1 MMIDLQTYSNWVA
14 DKLKNS
20 VVEPF
25 NFNLNNLN
33 FELFIKRDD
42 LIHPII
48 SGNKLRKLKHNIFA
62 AHKNEC
68 QRLVTFGGAYSNHIL
83 ATAFLCVEFSIPL
96 TVMVRGDELNDA
108 SNKILSFCSSNGID
122 LIFLTRDRYFE
133 LKRMNGVEY
142 WLNEKCWFIPEGGAN
157 QEGIRGAS
165 EIIEN
170 KYDFDA
176 YVVAQGTTT
185 TSLGIYHSMSDD
197 STLFVVPALR
207 NFQSEEEMKKVYDAH
222 LLSKKVVPLMFEELG
237 RYGKLTKTLEDFQ
250 RKIECVTS
258 IKLDPIYTVK
268 ALYALTKFAS
278 TVNHKPILNK
288 KVLFVHTGGLN
299 QEWWN

>member
-25 NFNLNNLN
+25 NFTHNNLY

-48 SGNKLRKLKHNIFA
+48 SGNKLRKLKYNILA
-62 AHKNEC
+62 ASKYEC

-96 TVMVRGDELNDA
+96 TVIVRGDELNET
-108 SNKILSFCSSNGID
+108 SNKILSFCSSNAID
-122 LIFLTRDRYFE
+122 LIFLTRDKYFE

-157 QEGIRGAS
+157 QEGIMGAS

-170 KYDFDA
+170 KNEFDA

-207 NFQSEEEMKKVYDAH
+207 NFNSKEEMRKVYDAH
-222 LLSKKVVPLMFEELG
+222 INSKKVVPIEYEELG
-237 RYGKLTKTLEDFQ
+237 RYGKLTKILEEFQ
-250 RKIECVTS
+250 RKMECDTTL
-258 IKLDPIYTVK
+258 KLDPIYTVK
-268 ALYALTKFAS
+268 ALYAYTKFAS
-278 TVNHKPILNK
+278 TVNEESILNK